1 MIPKLVHLSWKT
13 KDILEDNHPLI
24 TNGVGRLQQMNPDWK
39 FVVSDDDDIEQYL
52 KNNLTSKGY
61 ELVRNVHIVQKSDLW
76 RLFKIYNEGGLYID
90 IDRLCN
96 VKLNDI
102 FTDEIKWILP
112 TCRDYDFSQDI
123 MMSAPSNPIFAKTID
138 LFMQRKME
146 GCENTYFL
154 GSQTYMHAIT
164 MMLCGQ
170 LINTN
175 PGIEV
180 MNDIRQKISELSFI
194 KIYREDPPND
204 TLVYQGNEIDNWENT
219 KRDFYAKSKIKHWT
233 GEW

>member
-13 KDILEDNHPLI
+13 KDILESNHPLI
-24 TNGVGRLQQMNPDWK
+24 TNGIGRLQQMNPNWK
-39 FVVSDDDDIEQYL
+39 FVVSDDSDIEEYL

-61 ELVRNVHIVQKSDLW
+61 EYIRNVHIVQKSDLW
-76 RLFKIYNEGGLYID
+76 RLFKIYIEGGLYID

-96 VKLNDI
+96 VKLDDI
-102 FTDEIKWILP
+102 INDEIKWVLP

-123 MMSAPSNPIFAKTID
+123 MMSEPGNPVFAKTIE
-138 LFMQRKME
+138 LFMQRKIE

-154 GSQTYMHAIT
+154 GSQTYMHSIT
-164 MMLCGQ
+164 MMLCGT

-175 PGIEV
+175 PGLEI
-180 MNDIRQKISELSFI
+180 MNDIRKKISELSFV
-194 KIYREDPPND
+194 KTYREDPPNN
-204 TLVYQGNEIDNWENT
+204 TIVYHGNDIDNWENT
-219 KRDFYAKSKIKHWT
+219 KRDFYAQSSVKHWT